1 MKPQH
6 LAFASRIHPIDPN
19 LALSALEALAEGIG
33 PKVFRARLLAAYYAT
48 RPGRRH
54 KGS

>member
-1 MKPQH
+1 MYPAH
-6 LAFASRIHPIDPN
+6 LAFASRIQGIDPN
-19 LALSALEALAEGIG
+19 LALSALEALGEGVE
-33 PKVFRARLLAAYYAT
+33 PKEFRARLLAAYYAT